1 MYPIEQCA
9 MSNQIIDKVD
19 KAGIIAMLI
28 IDDVK
33 HAVPVA
39 KALLDG
45 GISVIE
51 LTLRTP
57 VALDAARVIKKEFP
71 EITLGFGTVLTV
83 GQVTAVA
90 EAGADFAVSPGC
102 NPKIIAAARA
112 IGLPFSPGIMT
123 PTDIEMAIEQ
133 GCRVIKYFPA
143 ESSGGMSH
151 LKNIAAPFQYLGV
164 KFIPLGGLNI
174 NNAESY
180 LESDLI
186 SAVGG
191 SWVAKRDLIL
201 SENWAEIKAF
211 EENIRQ
217 QLKSNFRIKISN

>member
-45 GISVIE
+45 GINVIE

>member
-1 MYPIEQCA
+1 MYPIEQKA
-9 MSNQIIDKVD
+9 MSNLIIDKVD

-28 IDDVK
+28 INELK

-39 KALLDG
+39 KALVAG
-45 GISVIE
+45 GIDTIE

-57 VALDAARVIKKEFP
+57 VALDAARAIKKELP
-71 EITLGFGTVLTV
+71 EVTLGFGTVLTLE
-83 GQVTAVA
+83 QVKAVK

-102 NPKIIAAARA
+102 NPKIIAEAHRL
-112 IGLPFSPGIMT
+112 GLSFSPGIMT

-133 GCRVIKYFPA
+133 GCRVLKYFPA
-143 ESSGGMSH
+143 ESSGGMNH
-151 LKNIAAPFQYLGV
+151 LKNMAAPYQYLGL

-174 NNAESY
+174 KNAGSY

-186 SAVGG
+186 TAVGG

-201 SENWAEIKAF
+201 AENWDQITANAKEIIELVKQVRSK
-211 EENIRQ
+211 N
-217 QLKSNFRIKISN
+217 N

>member
-9 MSNQIIDKVD
+9 MSNEIIDKVD

-33 HAVPVA
+33 YAVPVA
-39 KALLDG
+39 KALLAG
-45 GISVIE
+45 GIDTIE

-57 VALDAARVIKKEFP
+57 AALGAAVAIKKELP

-83 GQVTAVA
+83 DQVTAVA

-102 NPKIIAAARA
+102 NPRIIAAAKD
-112 IGLPFSPGIMT
+112 IGLSFSPGIMT
-123 PTDIEMAIEQ
+123 PTDIEMAVEL

-143 ESSGGMSH
+143 ESSGGMNH
-151 LKNIAAPFQYLGV
+151 LKNMAAPYQYLGL
-164 KFIPLGGLNI
+164 KFIPLGGLNM

-201 SENWAEIKAF
+201 SENWEQITANAKEITELVKKV
-211 EENIRQ
+211 RS
-217 QLKSNFRIKISN
+217 K